1 MKIGILSMQMVPN
14 YGSILQA
21 LALKTEMERR
31 GHDVYFVD
39 ILPGRQVVTAN
50 AAAFDPKSKFDKYML
65 RRIENLLLER
75 RMRRI
80 FEKDRKTLLA
90 IDKILPKGERF
101 DLVII
106 GSDEVFNAA
115 TPSPWGFSTQLFGDV
130 PNANRV
136 VTYAASCGGT
146 TLEKVRS
153 LGIDKDIAAA
163 MRGLDAVSVRDR
175 NTYDFVT
182 ALRGEEPLLHLDPVF
197 LGDYTPF
204 IGAAGCKPRR
214 KPYLLVYAYSNRI
227 QSPDEIAAIRKYA
240 AAHRLEIL
248 CVGTQQRWCAH
259 NIPASTPA
267 LLRYVQEAACVLTD
281 TFHGTV
287 FSMKYNKRFAVLV
300 RDSNREKLGFL
311 LAQFGMTSRI
321 VEQADKLADVMDA
334 PLDFACI
341 KTKIAEEQ
349 KRSAA
354 YLDAICEAAVC
365 KK

>member
-115 TPSPWGFSTQLFGDV
+115 TPSPTMM
-130 PNANRV
+130 PP
-136 VTYAASCGGT
+136 
-146 TLEKVRS
+146 K
-153 LGIDKDIAAA
+153 
-163 MRGLDAVSVRDR
+163 
-175 NTYDFVT
+175 
-182 ALRGEEPLLHLDPVF
+182 
-197 LGDYTPF
+197 TP
-204 IGAAGCKPRR
+204 ICR
-214 KPYLLVYAYSNRI
+214 
-227 QSPDEIAAIRKYA
+227 
-240 AAHRLEIL
+240 
-248 CVGTQQRWCAH
+248 
-259 NIPASTPA
+259 
-267 LLRYVQEAACVLTD
+267 
-281 TFHGTV
+281 
-287 FSMKYNKRFAVLV
+287 
-300 RDSNREKLGFL
+300 
-311 LAQFGMTSRI
+311 
-321 VEQADKLADVMDA
+321 DVMPTISVVA
-334 PLDFACI
+334 PVRKEWL
-341 KTKIAEEQ
+341 
-349 KRSAA
+349 RP
-354 YLDAICEAAVC
+354 V
-365 KK
+365 